1 MITIYGIRNCDT
13 IKKTVKWL
21 QDEELEYEFHDYK
34 KQGIDKKTLNRW
46 CKQVDW
52 QTLVNKR
59 GTTWRKL
66 PETARDNLTKTSALQ
81 LMIDNPSL
89 IKRPV
94 IEHDNQTKIEVGFN
108 KESCASALSL

>member
-94 IEHDNQTKIEVGFN
+94 IEYANQSKIEVGFDR
-108 KESCASALSL
+108 ESCASALSV

>member
-52 QTLVNKR
+52 QELVNK
-59 GTTWRKL
+59 L
-66 PETARDNLTKTSALQ
+66 
-81 LMIDNPSL
+81 SL
-89 IKRPV
+89 IHISEPTRPY
-94 IEHDNQTKIEVGFN
+94 
-108 KESCASALSL
+108 

>member
-52 QTLVNKR
+52 QELVNKR

-66 PETARDNLTKTSALQ
+66 PETERDNLTKTSALQ

-108 KESCASALSL
+108 KESIASALSV